1 MRLTPFPIRLLI
13 SYFAVICGSIS
24 MLILFQTTVKMNFVL
39 NVRAHTFVK
48 FLMCC

>member
-24 MLILFQTTVKMNFVL
+24 TLILLQTKVEML
-39 NVRAHTFVK
+39 NMRAHAFVK
-48 FLMCC
+48 FQLVAK